1 MLQRVLEQRIEV
13 ARKKMED
20 SAIVLGLGHPKVY
33 QLSQELDRLHNQW
46 EKEYGFEHKQT
57 EQFYRYE
64 SKPIHVNEPGLDLY
78 KIVV

>member
-13 ARKKMED
+13 ARRKMED
-20 SAIVLGLGHPKVY
+20 NAMVLGLGHPKVY

-46 EKEYGFEHKQT
+46 EKEYGFEQRHLH
-57 EQFYRYE
+57 ERYMYE
-64 SKPIHVNEPGLDLY
+64 PKSIHGNEAVY